1 MQLRA
6 IFKATQTEPPEG
18 KIMKTRSILASLL
31 FVLAL
36 SACGQVRDPVARGQM
51 ATDPAQLWSTGLLR

>member
-1 MQLRA
+1 
-6 IFKATQTEPPEG
+6 
-18 KIMKTRSILASLL
+18 MKTRSILASLL